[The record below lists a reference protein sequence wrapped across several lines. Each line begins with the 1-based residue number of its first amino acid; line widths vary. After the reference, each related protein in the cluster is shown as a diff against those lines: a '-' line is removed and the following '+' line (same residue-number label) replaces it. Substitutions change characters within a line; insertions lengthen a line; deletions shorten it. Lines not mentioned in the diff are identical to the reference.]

1 MEIPPLINEDPDVKV
16 MISTY
21 TEEFME
27 IFKMGYQNYL
37 WGEWQVA
44 RRFLSHTSVMLGPID
59 GPSWALIRFMEDPY
73 QFEAPPGWIGIH
85 DLSPG
90 LAPRRT
96 VVEDATPNGDKP
108 SPRPLGGDLVQQ

>member
-1 MEIPPLINEDPDVKV
+1 MRG
-16 MISTY
+16 TY

-59 GPSWALIRFMEDPY
+59 GPSWALIKFMEDQY
-73 QFEAPPGWIGIH
+73 QFAAPPGWVGIH
-85 DLSPG
+85 DLTRG
-90 LAPRRT
+90 LGKRT
-96 VVEDATPNGDKP
+96 AVVEEPAQTNGS
-108 SPRPLGGDLVQQ
+108 SPTNGLPQQMV